1 MHAACQTRVLATS
14 LSHRARLSRR
24 TLIVASR
31 LLTYLQRCY
40 RLGFGLLLA
49 CGLLVGALAGGCTP
63 QVRDQKSVIVIVID
77 TLRRDKL
84 GIYGNARGLTPQLD
98 ALASQALVCD
108 DAWAHA
114 PWTLP
119 STASL
124 LSGVLPQRHGAGG
137 DVSSGFRAVRED
149 TPLLAEQFR
158 AHGWRTGLIANV
170 DFLGPAFGLTR
181 GFEHVDA
188 LGSRDN
194 HTPRTATRTT
204 QDALRFVEGCGDQ
217 PFFLVLH
224 YFDVHA
230 EYEPPQPWRAR
241 FADPRD
247 AAERTQPMGSREQ
260 VVARRFQGA
269 TLDADLLGR
278 MERLYDAEVA
288 YVDDAIGAFWRGLPE
303 QVRATCTLVV
313 TSDHGEEFGEHGD
326 WEHGHTHHPEVL
338 RVPLFL
344 RAPDLSPRRETALV
358 GHVDVARTLL
368 ARAGLDEQ
376 RARDGQRL
384 DTAPLPG
391 DTQHHTAF
399 GRFWGPA
406 TTSMRSERYAVHRRA
421 SPQAP
426 LLYERPADAWEA
438 QPVRNE
444 ARLQGALVSLAAWE
458 AEQEL
463 LPAKQ
468 GPTPRMDAS
477 TKQRLDGVGYVEAPR

>member
-1 MHAACQTRVLATS
+1 MSGL
-14 LSHRARLSRR
+14 
-24 TLIVASR
+24 LI
-31 LLTYLQRCY
+31 YLQRHC
-40 RLGFGLLLA
+40 RESSGLLLV
-49 CGLLVGALAGGCTP
+49 CGLLAAALASGCAP
-63 QVRDQKSVIVIVID
+63 KVSDQKSVIVIIID
-77 TLRRDKL
+77 TLRQDKL
-84 GIYGNARGLTPQLD
+84 GVYGNTRGLTPQLD
-98 ALASQALVCD
+98 ALAGQALVCE

-119 STASL
+119 ATASL

-137 DVSSGFRAVRED
+137 DVSSGFRALRED

-158 AHGWRTGLIANV
+158 EHGWRTGLIANV

-204 QDALRFVEGCGDQ
+204 QDALHFVQDCGDR

-247 AAERTQPMGSREQ
+247 ANERTQAMGSREQ

-269 TLDADLLGR
+269 PLEADLLGR

-288 YVDDAIGAFWRGLPE
+288 YVDDAIGAFWQGLPAH
-303 QVRATCTLVV
+303 VRDTCTLVV

-338 RVPLFL
+338 RVPLFV
-344 RAPDLSPRRETALV
+344 RAPDLSPRRETELV

-368 ARAGLDEQ
+368 ARAGLDEA
-376 RARDGQRL
+376 RARDGRRFDL
-384 DTAPLPG
+384 APLHS
-391 DTQHHTAF
+391 DKQRQRQQRHVAF
-399 GRFWGPA
+399 GRFWGPS
-406 TTSMRSERYAVHRRA
+406 TTSLRTESHSIHRRA

-426 LLYERPADAWEA
+426 LHYERPSDAWEA

-444 ARLQGALVSLAAWE
+444 ARVQSALVGLAAWE
-458 AEQEL
+458 ADQEL
-463 LPAKQ
+463 MPVKQ
-468 GPTPRMDAS
+468 GPTPRVDAS